1 MGTIITNPRS
11 IMIQV
16 EETEVIGLDWLDRM
30 GMG

>member
-1 MGTIITNPRS
+1 MQGTDDA